1 MEKFHMF
8 DDRIYQMTN
17 GVKAADRIIYTV
29 MLNEQ
34 KFYHDK
40 GQYYTPS
47 YAHLG
52 QYAGITRTTVIACMK
67 RLEAHGL
74 IKKTNVASN
83 QCVIKVYSLDEVPEV
98 LTELTAKEARKAKL
112 ESKVTQSVKKDDPL
126 SQNSLPTESKFFT
139 QSVKIFDTYN
149 NSNNKKELINNNKED
164 DFLSLDELN
173 DFLSM
178 NESDLD
184 SEATKEASKTSDLEE
199 DKISDVN
206 VDSDHKNTQCPA
218 TDDEMDPFD
227 DYLDE
232 ESELTAKEARKAK
245 LESKVTQ
252 SVKKD
257 DPLSQNSLPTESKFF
272 TQSVKIFDT
281 YNNSNNKK
289 ELINNNKEDDFLS
302 LDELNDFL
310 SMNESDLDSEAT
322 KEASKTSDLE
332 EDKISDVNVD
342 SDHKNTQCPATD
354 DEMDPFDDYL
364 DEESE
369 REEAIKKAQ
378 RKAEI
383 KSRIEMAKLK
393 NKVNDLDDFD
403 DGDDDDFSF
412 TPKKKVVSEN
422 KKQRIKPKMYYAG
435 GGIQ

>member
-52 QYAGITRTTVIACMK
+52 QYAGITRTSVIACMK

-126 SQNSLPTESKFFT
+126 SQNSLPTESNFFT

-184 SEATKEASKTSDLEE
+184 SEATKESIKKE

-206 VDSDHKNTQCPA
+206 IDSDHKNTQCPA

-227 DYLDE
+227 DDE
-232 ESELTAKEARKAK
+232 E
-245 LESKVTQ
+245 
-252 SVKKD
+252 
-257 DPLSQNSLPTESKFF
+257 
-272 TQSVKIFDT
+272 
-281 YNNSNNKK
+281 
-289 ELINNNKEDDFLS
+289 
-302 LDELNDFL
+302 
-310 SMNESDLDSEAT
+310 
-322 KEASKTSDLE
+322 
-332 EDKISDVNVD
+332 
-342 SDHKNTQCPATD
+342 
-354 DEMDPFDDYL
+354 

-369 REEAIKKAQ
+369 REKSIKM
-378 RKAEI
+378 AE
-383 KSRIEMAKLK
+383 KKKRFELARQK
-393 NKVNDLDDFD
+393 NKVSGLDPFD
-403 DGDDDDFSF
+403 DSEDDYYLS
-412 TPKKKVVSEN
+412 PKKKQIQDD
-422 KKQRIKPKMYYAG
+422 KKQKIKPKMYFAG

>member
-52 QYAGITRTTVIACMK
+52 QYAGITRTSVIACMK

-164 DFLSLDELN
+164 DFE
-173 DFLSM
+173 
-178 NESDLD
+178 
-184 SEATKEASKTSDLEE
+184 
-199 DKISDVN
+199 
-206 VDSDHKNTQCPA
+206 
-218 TDDEMDPFD
+218 
-227 DYLDE
+227 E
-232 ESELTAKEARKAK
+232 ESL
-245 LESKVTQ
+245 
-252 SVKKD
+252 KKRA
-257 DPLSQNSLPTESKFF
+257 SLCDSHECD
-272 TQSVKIFDT
+272 I
-281 YNNSNNKK
+281 
-289 ELINNNKEDDFLS
+289 KEDDFLS

-310 SMNESDLDSEAT
+310 SVNESDLDSEVT

-369 REEAIKKAQ
+369 REKAIKRVEKKKRFELARQ
-378 RKAEI
+378 
-383 KSRIEMAKLK
+383 K
-393 NKVNDLDDFD
+393 NKVSGLDPFD
-403 DGDDDDFSF
+403 DSDDDDFSF
-412 TPKKKVVSEN
+412 TPR
-422 KKQRIKPKMYYAG
+422 KKQTQGDKKQKIKPKMYFAG
-435 GGIQ
+435 GGIKQ

>member
-52 QYAGITRTTVIACMK
+52 QYAGITRTSVIACMK

-98 LTELTAKEARKAKL
+98 LTELTAKEARKVKL
-112 ESKVTQSVKKDDPL
+112 ESKVSQSVKKDDPL

-164 DFLSLDELN
+164 DFE
-173 DFLSM
+173 
-178 NESDLD
+178 E
-184 SEATKEASKTSDLEE
+184 EATKKGASLCDSHECDSLGIEEAIKEAVKTSDLDDLEVSPKKTSKQ
-199 DKISDVN
+199 DKEISDVN
-206 VDSDHKNTQCPA
+206 EVSDQQDTPCRLES
-218 TDDEMDPFD
+218 TDDELPDVD
-227 DYLDE
+227 LDDE
-232 ESELTAKEARKAK
+232 EDPEEELK
-245 LESKVTQ
+245 
-252 SVKKD
+252 
-257 DPLSQNSLPTESKFF
+257 
-272 TQSVKIFDT
+272 
-281 YNNSNNKK
+281 
-289 ELINNNKEDDFLS
+289 
-302 LDELNDFL
+302 
-310 SMNESDLDSEAT
+310 
-322 KEASKTSDLE
+322 
-332 EDKISDVNVD
+332 
-342 SDHKNTQCPATD
+342 
-354 DEMDPFDDYL
+354 
-364 DEESE
+364 
-369 REEAIKKAQ
+369 REQ

-383 KSRIEMAKLK
+383 KERFRNAKLK
-393 NKVNDLDDFD
+393 NKVSDLDDFD
-403 DGDDDDFSF
+403 DSDDDF
-412 TPKKKVVSEN
+412 TYRPKKKTHTDS
-422 KKQRIKPKMYYAG
+422 KKEKIKPKMYFAG
-435 GGIQ
+435 GGIK

>member
-52 QYAGITRTTVIACMK
+52 QYAGITRTSVIACMK

-149 NSNNKKELINNNKED
+149 NSNNSNNSNNKKEDDFEEESLKKGASLCDSHECDIKED

-184 SEATKEASKTSDLEE
+184 SEATKETSKTSDLEE
-199 DKISDVN
+199 DKISDVIAS
-206 VDSDHKNTQCPA
+206 SDHKNTQCPA

-227 DYLDE
+227 DDE
-232 ESELTAKEARKAK
+232 E
-245 LESKVTQ
+245 
-252 SVKKD
+252 
-257 DPLSQNSLPTESKFF
+257 
-272 TQSVKIFDT
+272 
-281 YNNSNNKK
+281 
-289 ELINNNKEDDFLS
+289 
-302 LDELNDFL
+302 
-310 SMNESDLDSEAT
+310 
-322 KEASKTSDLE
+322 
-332 EDKISDVNVD
+332 
-342 SDHKNTQCPATD
+342 
-354 DEMDPFDDYL
+354 

-369 REEAIKKAQ
+369 REKAIKRVEKKKRFELARQ
-378 RKAEI
+378 
-383 KSRIEMAKLK
+383 K
-393 NKVNDLDDFD
+393 NKVSGLDPFD
-403 DGDDDDFSF
+403 DSEDDYYLS
-412 TPKKKVVSEN
+412 PKKKQTQDD
-422 KKQRIKPKMYYAG
+422 KKQKIKPKMYFAG
-435 GGIQ
+435 GGMR

>member
-52 QYAGITRTTVIACMK
+52 QYAAITRTSVIACMK

-126 SQNSLPTESKFFT
+126 SQNSLPTELKFFT

-164 DFLSLDELN
+164 DFEEESLKKGASLCDSHECDSLDIEEAIKETVKTSDL
-173 DFLSM
+173 D
-178 NESDLD
+178 DLD
-184 SEATKEASKTSDLEE
+184 SEATKEAVKKE

-206 VDSDHKNTQCPA
+206 EVSDQQDTPCRLES
-218 TDDEMDPFD
+218 TDDELPDVD
-227 DYLDE
+227 LDDE
-232 ESELTAKEARKAK
+232 EDPEEELK
-245 LESKVTQ
+245 
-252 SVKKD
+252 
-257 DPLSQNSLPTESKFF
+257 
-272 TQSVKIFDT
+272 
-281 YNNSNNKK
+281 
-289 ELINNNKEDDFLS
+289 
-302 LDELNDFL
+302 
-310 SMNESDLDSEAT
+310 
-322 KEASKTSDLE
+322 
-332 EDKISDVNVD
+332 
-342 SDHKNTQCPATD
+342 
-354 DEMDPFDDYL
+354 
-364 DEESE
+364 
-369 REEAIKKAQ
+369 REQ

-383 KSRIEMAKLK
+383 KERFRKAKLK
-393 NKVNDLDDFD
+393 NRIDELDDFD
-403 DGDDDDFSF
+403 DSDDDDFSF
-412 TPKKKVVSEN
+412 TPKKKTHTEP
-422 KKQRIKPKMYYAG
+422 KKEKVKVRRIYAG
-435 GGIQ
+435 GMR

>member
-52 QYAGITRTTVIACMK
+52 QYAGITRTSVIACMK

-164 DFLSLDELN
+164 DFEEESLKKGASLCDSHECDSLDIE
-173 DFLSM
+173 
-178 NESDLD
+178 
-184 SEATKEASKTSDLEE
+184 EAIKEAVKTSDLDDLEVSSKKTSKQDRE
-199 DKISDVN
+199 ISDVN
-206 VDSDHKNTQCPA
+206 IDSDHKNTQCPA
-218 TDDEMDPFD
+218 TDDELDPFD
-227 DYLDE
+227 DYLD
-232 ESELTAKEARKAK
+232 
-245 LESKVTQ
+245 
-252 SVKKD
+252 D
-257 DPLSQNSLPTESKFF
+257 
-272 TQSVKIFDT
+272 
-281 YNNSNNKK
+281 
-289 ELINNNKEDDFLS
+289 
-302 LDELNDFL
+302 
-310 SMNESDLDSEAT
+310 
-322 KEASKTSDLE
+322 E
-332 EDKISDVNVD
+332 ED
-342 SDHKNTQCPATD
+342 P
-354 DEMDPFDDYL
+354 
-364 DEESE
+364 EEGLK
-369 REEAIKKAQ
+369 REQ
-378 RKAEI
+378 RKAGI
-383 KSRIEMAKLK
+383 KERFRNAKLK
-393 NKVNDLDDFD
+393 NRIDELDDFD
-403 DGDDDDFSF
+403 DGDDDF
-412 TPKKKVVSEN
+412 TYRPKKKTHTDS
-422 KKQRIKPKMYYAG
+422 KKEKIKPKMYYAG

>member
-52 QYAGITRTTVIACMK
+52 QYAGITRTSVIACMK

-164 DFLSLDELN
+164 DFEEESLKKGASLC
-173 DFLSM
+173 
-178 NESDLD
+178 D
-184 SEATKEASKTSDLEE
+184 SHKCDSLGIEEAIKETVKTSDLDDLEVSSKKTSKQ
-199 DKISDVN
+199 DKEISDVN
-206 VDSDHKNTQCPA
+206 EVSDQQDTPYRLES
-218 TDDEMDPFD
+218 TDDELPDVD
-227 DYLDE
+227 LDDE
-232 ESELTAKEARKAK
+232 EDPEEGLKREQCKAEIKERFRKAK
-245 LESKVTQ
+245 LK
-252 SVKKD
+252 
-257 DPLSQNSLPTESKFF
+257 NR
-272 TQSVKIFDT
+272 I
-281 YNNSNNKK
+281 
-289 ELINNNKEDDFLS
+289 
-302 LDELNDFL
+302 DE
-310 SMNESDLDSEAT
+310 
-322 KEASKTSDLE
+322 
-332 EDKISDVNVD
+332 
-342 SDHKNTQCPATD
+342 
-354 DEMDPFDDYL
+354 
-364 DEESE
+364 
-369 REEAIKKAQ
+369 
-378 RKAEI
+378 
-383 KSRIEMAKLK
+383 
-393 NKVNDLDDFD
+393 LDDFD
-403 DGDDDDFSF
+403 DSDDDFTF
-412 TPKKKVVSEN
+412 TPKKKTHTDS
-422 KKQRIKPKMYYAG
+422 KKEKIKPKMYFAG
-435 GGIQ
+435 GGIK

>member
-1 MEKFHMF
+1 MGKFHMF

-52 QYAGITRTTVIACMK
+52 QYAGITRTSVIACMK

-149 NSNNKKELINNNKED
+149 NSNNSNNSNNKKED
-164 DFLSLDELN
+164 DFEEESLKKGASLCDSHECDSLGIEEAIKTS
-173 DFLSM
+173 DLD
-178 NESDLD
+178 DLD
-184 SEATKEASKTSDLEE
+184 SEATKEVIKKE

-206 VDSDHKNTQCPA
+206 IDSDHKNTQCPA

-227 DYLDE
+227 DDE
-232 ESELTAKEARKAK
+232 E
-245 LESKVTQ
+245 
-252 SVKKD
+252 
-257 DPLSQNSLPTESKFF
+257 
-272 TQSVKIFDT
+272 
-281 YNNSNNKK
+281 
-289 ELINNNKEDDFLS
+289 
-302 LDELNDFL
+302 
-310 SMNESDLDSEAT
+310 
-322 KEASKTSDLE
+322 
-332 EDKISDVNVD
+332 
-342 SDHKNTQCPATD
+342 
-354 DEMDPFDDYL
+354 

-369 REEAIKKAQ
+369 REKAIKRVEKKKRFELARQ
-378 RKAEI
+378 
-383 KSRIEMAKLK
+383 K
-393 NKVNDLDDFD
+393 NKVSGLDPFD
-403 DGDDDDFSF
+403 DSEDDYYLS
-412 TPKKKVVSEN
+412 PKKKQTQDD
-422 KKQRIKPKMYYAG
+422 KKQKIKPKMYFAG
-435 GGIQ
+435 GGMF

>member
-1 MEKFHMF
+1 
-8 DDRIYQMTN
+8 
-17 GVKAADRIIYTV
+17 VKAADRIIYTV

-52 QYAGITRTTVIACMK
+52 QYAGITRTSVIACMK

-164 DFLSLDELN
+164 DFE
-173 DFLSM
+173 
-178 NESDLD
+178 
-184 SEATKEASKTSDLEE
+184 
-199 DKISDVN
+199 
-206 VDSDHKNTQCPA
+206 
-218 TDDEMDPFD
+218 
-227 DYLDE
+227 E
-232 ESELTAKEARKAK
+232 ESL
-245 LESKVTQ
+245 
-252 SVKKD
+252 KKGA
-257 DPLSQNSLPTESKFF
+257 SLCYSHECD
-272 TQSVKIFDT
+272 I
-281 YNNSNNKK
+281 
-289 ELINNNKEDDFLS
+289 KEDDFLS

-322 KEASKTSDLE
+322 KEVVKKEDKTSD
-332 EDKISDVNVD
+332 VNID

-354 DEMDPFDDYL
+354 DELDPFDDYL
-364 DEESE
+364 DDEEDPE
-369 REEAIKKAQ
+369 EELKREQ

-383 KSRIEMAKLK
+383 KERFRNAKLK
-393 NKVNDLDDFD
+393 NKVSDLDDFD
-403 DGDDDDFSF
+403 DSDDDFTF
-412 TPKKKVVSEN
+412 TPRKKTHTDS
-422 KKQRIKPKMYYAG
+422 KKEKIKPKMYFAG
-435 GGIQ
+435 GGIK

>member
-1 MEKFHMF
+1 MSKYNPNQFYKFDVRISQLSEEINAAARLIYMVMVHSCDFYEEKYKSYSPSIDHLAYMA
-8 DDRIYQMTN
+8 
-17 GVKAADRIIYTV
+17 GVSK
-29 MLNEQ
+29 
-34 KFYHDK
+34 
-40 GQYYTPS
+40 
-47 YAHLG
+47 
-52 QYAGITRTTVIACMK
+52 RTAIRAIET
-67 RLEAHGL
+67 LEKHGL
-74 IKKTNVASN
+74 IQVQKNQGRQSTYRVFTLDDKPELLVRPTSQEVAASVRQNDTTTSDKMSSVPVTKCHRGSDKMSPVLDKT
-83 QCVIKVYSLDEVPEV
+83 LDKT
-98 LTELTAKEARKAKL
+98 LDKNKEAGL
-112 ESKVTQSVKKDDPL
+112 NDD
-126 SQNSLPTESKFFT
+126 
-139 QSVKIFDTYN
+139 I
-149 NSNNKKELINNNKED
+149 KED

-184 SEATKEASKTSDLEE
+184 SEATKETSKTSDLEE

-206 VDSDHKNTQCPA
+206 
-218 TDDEMDPFD
+218 
-227 DYLDE
+227 
-232 ESELTAKEARKAK
+232 
-245 LESKVTQ
+245 
-252 SVKKD
+252 
-257 DPLSQNSLPTESKFF
+257 
-272 TQSVKIFDT
+272 I
-281 YNNSNNKK
+281 
-289 ELINNNKEDDFLS
+289 
-302 LDELNDFL
+302 
-310 SMNESDLDSEAT
+310 
-322 KEASKTSDLE
+322 
-332 EDKISDVNVD
+332 D

>member
-52 QYAGITRTTVIACMK
+52 QYAGITRTSVIACMK

-149 NSNNKKELINNNKED
+149 NSNNSNNNKED
-164 DFLSLDELN
+164 DFEEESLKKGASLC
-173 DFLSM
+173 
-178 NESDLD
+178 D
-184 SEATKEASKTSDLEE
+184 SHECDSLGIEEAIKETVKTSDLDDLEVSSKKTSKQ
-199 DKISDVN
+199 DKEISDVN
-206 VDSDHKNTQCPA
+206 
-218 TDDEMDPFD
+218 
-227 DYLDE
+227 
-232 ESELTAKEARKAK
+232 
-245 LESKVTQ
+245 
-252 SVKKD
+252 
-257 DPLSQNSLPTESKFF
+257 
-272 TQSVKIFDT
+272 I
-281 YNNSNNKK
+281 
-289 ELINNNKEDDFLS
+289 
-302 LDELNDFL
+302 
-310 SMNESDLDSEAT
+310 
-322 KEASKTSDLE
+322 
-332 EDKISDVNVD
+332 D

-369 REEAIKKAQ
+369 REKAIKRVEKKKRFELARQ
-378 RKAEI
+378 
-383 KSRIEMAKLK
+383 K
-393 NKVNDLDDFD
+393 NKVSGLDPFD
-403 DGDDDDFSF
+403 DSEDDYYLS
-412 TPKKKVVSEN
+412 PKKKQTQDD
-422 KKQRIKPKMYYAG
+422 KKQKIKPKMYFAG
-435 GGIQ
+435 GGMR

>member
-52 QYAGITRTTVIACMK
+52 QYAGITRTSVIACMK

-149 NSNNKKELINNNKED
+149 NSNNKKKLFNNNKED
-164 DFLSLDELN
+164 DFEEESLKKGAPLCDSHECDSLDIE
-173 DFLSM
+173 
-178 NESDLD
+178 
-184 SEATKEASKTSDLEE
+184 EAIKETVKTSDLDDLEVSSKKTSKQ
-199 DKISDVN
+199 DKEISDVIAS
-206 VDSDHKNTQCPA
+206 SDHKNTQCPA
-218 TDDEMDPFD
+218 TDDELDPFD
-227 DYLDE
+227 DYLD
-232 ESELTAKEARKAK
+232 
-245 LESKVTQ
+245 
-252 SVKKD
+252 D
-257 DPLSQNSLPTESKFF
+257 
-272 TQSVKIFDT
+272 
-281 YNNSNNKK
+281 
-289 ELINNNKEDDFLS
+289 
-302 LDELNDFL
+302 
-310 SMNESDLDSEAT
+310 
-322 KEASKTSDLE
+322 E
-332 EDKISDVNVD
+332 ED
-342 SDHKNTQCPATD
+342 P
-354 DEMDPFDDYL
+354 
-364 DEESE
+364 EEE
-369 REEAIKKAQ
+369 LKREQ

-383 KSRIEMAKLK
+383 KSRIAMAKQK
-393 NKVNDLDDFD
+393 NKVSDLDDFD
-403 DGDDDDFSF
+403 DGDDDF
-412 TPKKKVVSEN
+412 TYRPKKKTHTDS
-422 KKQRIKPKMYYAG
+422 KKEKIKPKMYFAG
-435 GGIQ
+435 GGIK